1 VLANCDLTDGGSLI
15 SGADPI
21 VQQIQVVIGNIAEF
35 RVPHKLL
42 GAQHGDRLRLRFS
55 LWREKLPVDAL
66 PVEGWL
72 DLRISS
78 DAELEENTYNFSI
91 EN

>member
-1 VLANCDLTDGGSLI
+1 
-15 SGADPI
+15 
-21 VQQIQVVIGNIAEF
+21 VIGNILEF
-35 RVPHKLL
+35 RIPHKILE
-42 GAQHGDRLRLRFS
+42 AQPGNRIRLRFS

-78 DAELEENTYNFSI
+78 DAELEENTYNYSL